1 MCAEQ
6 LAACLATPFTGDE
19 RNLGEMIDAHVRRA
33 MNEAEANTQLR
44 CGSGLQRMLCTL
56 ALYMCGLSVDDSCMQ
71 LMLHSGWRLV
81 VLVMCSFP
89 CHSACM
95 VLVSLAYYAISQSCS
110 TLLGKGYMHSLRL
123 IVDSARTLSKLELA
137 QDA

>member
-1 MCAEQ
+1 MCVVQ

-44 CGSGLQRMLCTL
+44 CGCGLQRMLCTL
-56 ALYMCGLSVDDSCMQ
+56 ALDMYGLLVNDSYMQ
-71 LMLHSGWRLV
+71 LMLYSGWRLV
-81 VLVMCSFP
+81 VLVMCSLP

-95 VLVSLAYYAISQSCS
+95 VLVSLAYYASSQAVV
-110 TLLGKGYMHSLRL
+110 RL
-123 IVDSARTLSKLELA
+123 IVDPYTE
-137 QDA
+137 